1 MENPRIVGHVVSV
14 YGFRVKVEILK
25 ETRSPSRAT
34 LDGVQTAVAINSYLT
49 FSIGAGRTVI
59 GIVTDLEARES
70 YDPSSGDELSLELL
84 KARRVVA
91 VQLLGTVERIGKNWL
106 FNPGITVLPTL
117 DTAAEIGSP
126 EVMAALFE
134 RPPKKNKP
142 DNYDEDDNDF
152 DYDLVLGFPTGQKG
166 NKVKASYN
174 DLFSRPLAV
183 VGNTGSGKSYSVV
196 SMLQKAMHKDV
207 LGESTKNA
215 PHIFIL
221 DINGEYAR
229 AFPSKNTDKNTREP
243 NHIYLNGKE
252 FGIPLWFFNSQEICT
267 WLSAAEQTQEPVLK
281 DWWSVVKSRSIG
293 NPDTE
298 VSNNLRIALAKIEN
312 LVKALDGTGSIK
324 KNCCTLFNIATRY
337 FDNHHLFDGFKD
349 LKEALKYHQGELTAQ
364 KASWDSP
371 ENDKDIREAGQKLII
386 SIKTKIST
394 LIEEEVS
401 STADSP
407 LLISKANLIDPTLI
421 ERAVSQEDA
430 GKIESHLTTLKLRL
444 KTRLDDKR
452 WKAFLNYEANDT
464 KFTTLE
470 DWLQRFG
477 FKDSPSNRVSVI
489 DLSMLSHEALPYAC
503 AVMGRILLEARER
516 LPANKRYE
524 NPWVLV
530 LEEAH
535 NYARPVRQLEDRGQG
550 LSRNSF
556 EQIAKEGR
564 KFGLSL
570 IVASQRPSEISP
582 TIISQCANFISHRLQ
597 NPDDIDHFRRIIPMQ
612 ARRLLDQV
620 TVLASGEAIVFGS
633 AFHIPT
639 RVQIDIPDPP
649 PWSQT
654 AAPYYEWR
662 KDDDAGFPLDEV
674 MKNWGLNDQQNEE
687 SDARSDGETD
697 AQPDDEPGA
706 QSDGEPGT
714 QSDHNLPF

>member
-1 MENPRIVGHVVSV
+1 MENPRVVGHVVSV
-14 YGFRVKVEILK
+14 NGFRVKVEILK

-49 FSIGAGRTVI
+49 FSIGAGRSII

-91 VQLLGTVERIGKNWL
+91 VQLLGTVERTGETWL

-117 DTAAEIGSP
+117 DAPAEVGSP
-126 EVMAALFE
+126 EVMAAAFE
-134 RPPKKNKP
+134 RPPQKNRP
-142 DNYDEDDNDF
+142 DDYDADDF
-152 DYDLVLGFPTGQKG
+152 DYDLVLGSPTGQKS

-174 DLFSRPLAV
+174 DLFSRPLAI
-183 VGNTGSGKSYSVV
+183 VGNTGSGKSYSVA
-196 SMLQKAMHKDV
+196 SILQKAMDNDK
-207 LGESTKNA
+207 LGSDTKNA

-229 AFPSKNTDKNTREP
+229 SFLPEDVAEKPRLPD
-243 NHIYLNGKE
+243 HIYLNGEE

-267 WLSAAEQTQEPVLK
+267 WLSASEQTQEPVLK
-281 DWWSVVKSRSIG
+281 DWWSIAKNSTSCSDSSDSLRLSGALSAIEVLLEDLPKLKRKSACSYRDAITGYLEHTDISLDKFVRKFSGHEDID
-293 NPDTE
+293 NYNTE
-298 VSNNLRIALAKIEN
+298 VVGNQSEIQEETNNLKAQ
-312 LVKALDGTGSIK
+312 VK
-324 KNCCTLFNIATRY
+324 N
-337 FDNHHLFDGFKD
+337 
-349 LKEALKYHQGELTAQ
+349 
-364 KASWDSP
+364 
-371 ENDKDIREAGQKLII
+371 
-386 SIKTKIST
+386 KISLAIDSST
-394 LIEEEVS
+394 ENA

-407 LLISKANLIDPTLI
+407 LLVKRADLIDPTLI
-421 ERAVSQEDA
+421 NRAVSQPDTNR
-430 GKIESHLTTLKLRL
+430 IEAHLTTLKLRL

-452 WKAFLNYEANDT
+452 WKAFLNYEEHDT
-464 KFTTLE
+464 KFSNLA
-470 DWLQRFG
+470 DWLQKFG
-477 FKDSPSNRVSVI
+477 FQDAVSARVSII
-489 DLSMLSHEALPYAC
+489 DLFMLSHEALPYAC
-503 AVMGRILLEARER
+503 AVIGRILLEARER

-535 NYARPVRQLEDRGQG
+535 NYARPAKQSEERGQE
-550 LSRNSF
+550 LSRSAF
-556 EQIAKEGR
+556 ERIAKEGR

-570 IVASQRPSEISP
+570 VVASQRPSEVSP

-620 TVLASGEAIVFGS
+620 TVLASGESIVFGS

-639 RVQIDIPDPP
+639 RVQIDIPSPP

-654 AAPYYEWR
+654 AAPYHEW
-662 KDDDAGFPLDEV
+662 KKSGSGFSLDEV
-674 MKNWGLNDQQNEE
+674 MENWGLNDC
-687 SDARSDGETD
+687 SDE
-697 AQPDDEPGA
+697 
-706 QSDGEPGT
+706 
-714 QSDHNLPF
+714 